1 MGSCAPFVARCRFA
15 GTFHPILISML
26 RLPLLL
32 LSALTI
38 MHSSPAI
45 EIIAH
50 RGYSAKAPENSL
62 SAFKLAWEKGADAC
76 ELDLY
81 LTKDGKII
89 VLHDK
94 DTKRVTGV
102 MKVVVESTQDELR
115 TLDAGSWKGPE
126 WAGEK
131 LPTLEES
138 LATMPVGN
146 KRFFLEVKCGPEV
159 VPALS
164 KVLEPL
170 RARADQLAV
179 IAFDLSAATEV
190 KKTMPWLKTYLLAA
204 GKDKQKKQ
212 RTDVTPYIEQ
222 AKTAGLDGLD
232 LGMDWPWSPAMVKQI
247 RDAGLG
253 VYVWTVNKPV
263 DVTRFQALGVDGITT
278 DDPVMV
284 REALEKP

>member
-1 MGSCAPFVARCRFA
+1 
-15 GTFHPILISML
+15 ML
-26 RLPLLL
+26 RLPLFL

-138 LATMPVGN
+138 LATMPMGN

-212 RTDVTPYIEQ
+212 RTDVTPFIDQ
-222 AKTAGLDGLD
+222 AKEAGLDGLD
-232 LGMDWPWSPAMVKQI
+232 LGIDWPWSPAMVKQI

-263 DVTRFQALGVDGITT
+263 DVTRFQALGVHGITT